1 VDMISQPPATAEDPL
16 WYKDAVIYQLHIKSF
31 FDADNDGVGDFKG
44 LLQKLDYVAELGVTA
59 IWLLPFY
66 PRRGAMTATTSPTTG
81 AYIRITARW
90 RM

>member
-1 VDMISQPPATAEDPL
+1 MTVDMISQPPSLGEDPL

-59 IWLLPFY
+59 I
-66 PRRGAMTATTSPTTG
+66 
-81 AYIRITARW
+81 
-90 RM
+90 